1 MKYKD
6 VAVDLPLN
14 PTAAGFRHGTS
25 DTLACHVPAEIAV
38 HTTGHDL
45 TNLGALWEY
54 LGARVALLIPSA
66 ITLAGFPPLPY
77 GQMGEGPAH
86 PSLTALTEWG
96 VVTLPRLDAYL
107 DMLFA
112 FHDHD
117 HAPPWLYVG
126 NPLRERPP
134 PTHTHAHARAH
145 IHTHKH
151 PPKRTHSHTPPRR
164 AGPMMHAT
172 LASMIMWYKERF
184 AAKEMGL
191 VLEHMRDVFVETISK
206 TEDPHATLLSW
217 GAKIRCASPARLSP
231 ARTSSP
237 HVHAP
242 STRRTRARTPPHAA
256 ISRLLDAAGSSSTLT
271 TRT

>member
-126 NPLRERPP
+126 NPLCTPLPVLHMMCAHRMPSC
-134 PTHTHAHARAH
+134 HTH
-145 IHTHKH
+145 
-151 PPKRTHSHTPPRR
+151 
-164 AGPMMHAT
+164 
-172 LASMIMWYKERF
+172 
-184 AAKEMGL
+184 
-191 VLEHMRDVFVETISK
+191 
-206 TEDPHATLLSW
+206 
-217 GAKIRCASPARLSP
+217 
-231 ARTSSP
+231 
-237 HVHAP
+237 
-242 STRRTRARTPPHAA
+242 
-256 ISRLLDAAGSSSTLT
+256 
-271 TRT
+271 